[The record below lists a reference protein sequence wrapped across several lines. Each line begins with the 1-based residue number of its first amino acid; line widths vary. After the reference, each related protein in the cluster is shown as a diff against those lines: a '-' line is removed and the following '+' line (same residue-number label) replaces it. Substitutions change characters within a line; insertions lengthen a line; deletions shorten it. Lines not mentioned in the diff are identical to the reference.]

1 MRFLVAGSTGL
12 VGSAVLRKLRD
23 SGQEAVGI
31 SSRDADLRDA
41 NAAKEII
48 KKYQP
53 TCIIDAAAKV
63 GGIKFNN
70 DFPVDF
76 LLENLEIQNNLM
88 RAAHQFDVEKFVFLG
103 SSCIYPRLSP
113 QPIREDYLMTG
124 PLEVTNSA
132 YAMAKIAG
140 IELINGYRRQYGRN
154 WISLMPTNIYGP
166 HDNFNV
172 MTAHVIPALISKFVI
187 AKRRRDNAVEV
198 WGTGNARREFLFSDD
213 LADAILFCLDNYNEG
228 KPLNIG
234 TGEDIS
240 ISELAVSI
248 AKIVSF
254 DGQIVFDQSYPDGTP
269 KKLLDVSRVNN
280 LGWKASTTLESGLA
294 TTIEWYMSRKEE
306 I

>member
-1 MRFLVAGSTGL
+1 VRFLVAGSTGL